1 MFRGEHLT
9 LPEHSGTGQANAMAS
24 GSRSV
29 RFAPGTSTEPDGD
42 GSRSQTMRQGS
53 FFDEPM
59 DNINFQVDGM
69 EETWDNTQVHPNETT
84 QSGMVVRQPRPS
96 YPRQG
101 TNNNTDPVTDLSGPS
116 MSMIPPNPPVG
127 ISPPFSTNWQ
137 QAGSLQ
143 GRSFAGPS
151 IQNSE
156 PVSKAP
162 SLTEHDAALLLED
175 MVYDR
180 KVMRDGNTGLPGTS
194 MGR

>member
-1 MFRGEHLT
+1 
-9 LPEHSGTGQANAMAS
+9 
-24 GSRSV
+24 
-29 RFAPGTSTEPDGD
+29 
-42 GSRSQTMRQGS
+42 MRQGS

-69 EETWDNTQVHPNETT
+69 EETWDNTQVHPNEKS

-96 YPRQG
+96 FPRQG
-101 TNNNTDPVTDLSGPS
+101 TNNSTDPVLDLSGPS
-116 MSMIPPNPPVG
+116 MSMIPPNPQVG

-143 GRSFAGPS
+143 DRSFAGPP

-180 KVMRDGNTGLPGTS
+180 KVMRDGNTGLPGTF
-194 MGR
+194 MGRYLVRMTGC